1 MMNIIDKGKSCGIV
15 YHYTSLAAALSIIC
29 NDGLKFHASRF
40 DNMEDPFDS
49 GYGFAVAQDVLEKQG
64 VDFIDMDDH
73 NYRPYVLS
81 FCKKNDDFSMR
92 RLYNAEVVLHIDSD
106 MLLQESVEKS
116 DKIKGGDILYLTDS
130 QITSFVA
137 NAYEHVFRL
146 TGEREDLNFE
156 AKAKCSFL
164 KHPNY
169 AVENEWR
176 LSYFEDFDLTNGN
189 QRESLLA
196 DSNKFVS
203 EVKFKVNNGKTRIYR
218 ELTFDSKCLKGIT
231 LFQHDM
237 SDIMKTRDTLEIW
250 LAKCGYAHD
259 EVTIKITKTPKI
271 NK

>member
-1 MMNIIDKGKSCGIV
+1 MKVIDNGMSCGIV
-15 YHYTSLAAALSIIC
+15 YHYTSLIAALNII
-29 NDGLKFHASRF
+29 NHDGLKFHASCY

-49 GYGFAVAQDVLEKQG
+49 GYGFAVAQEVLEKNG
-64 VDFIDMDDH
+64 VDFIDMDDY
-73 NYRPYVLS
+73 NCRPYVLS

-116 DKIKGGDILYLTDS
+116 DKIKGGDVLYLTES
-130 QITSFVA
+130 QTTSFVT

-146 TGEREDLNFE
+146 TGEHEDLNFE

-169 AVENEWR
+169 AIENEWR

-196 DSNKFVS
+196 DSNNFVS

-218 ELTFDSKCLKGIT
+218 ELTFDSKCLRGIT
-231 LFQHDM
+231 LFQHDI
-237 SDIMKTRDTLEIW
+237 SDIMKTRDTLETW
-250 LAKCGYAHD
+250 LAKCGYEHD
-259 EVTIKITKTPKI
+259 EVPIIRTKTPKI